1 MTNVKCFPVQ
11 TVDDCISTKEL
22 LLLLVVNVMVF
33 WYLVLLMC
41 SHLVI
46 CMKMGSVFLS

>member
-11 TVDDCISTKEL
+11 AVDDCISTKE
-22 LLLLVVNVMVF
+22 LLLVVNVMVF

>member
-22 LLLLVVNVMVF
+22 LLVVNVMVF
-33 WYLVLLMC
+33 WYLVLAMC

>member
-11 TVDDCISTKEL
+11 TVDYCISTKEL
-22 LLLLVVNVMVF
+22 LLVMNVMVF
-33 WYLVLLMC
+33 WYLLLLMC